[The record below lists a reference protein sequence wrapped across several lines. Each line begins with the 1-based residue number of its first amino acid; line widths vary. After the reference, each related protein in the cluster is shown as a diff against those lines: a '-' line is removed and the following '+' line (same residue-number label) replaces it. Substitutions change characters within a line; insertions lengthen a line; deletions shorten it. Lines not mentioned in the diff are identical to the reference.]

1 MDSWNEDKQKFIE
14 KLDKFDRVFSE
25 IFSKDPQ
32 QLVITSEDRIHLE
45 KLQRENSKILKKLRS
60 KEFTVAVVGLEK
72 AGKST
77 LGNALI
83 KSLVLPE
90 YSERCTYT
98 TTEIRAGDAD
108 EAEVFFYSRADF
120 NNNFQRMF
128 KDLGYTNEVD
138 FASMNINTFERYWNT
153 VEAENRLLFELHNGT
168 TAEDIREMLKGKN
181 TILSL
186 LGQGSKKFVGV
197 DQLKSETFKIFITGI
212 SGKNPDGSVMRT
224 AHPYAVK
231 NVIIHS
237 TQLNDMS
244 HIVLYDV
251 PGFDSP
257 TELHKKQTEEML
269 KEADA
274 IILVTNVGDRPDL
287 VGTQLDM
294 LRKGRDE
301 DGVKL
306 SEKAFVFGNK
316 IDSAGVIDTARS
328 NLAALR
334 NGAVNKYQIASSEHV
349 IGGSARAY
357 LEDIGLI
364 STVIAKPKMDDWN
377 MEYGINELHQKMQD
391 YYDTDRYAVL
401 KKRADSIMIR
411 TEKFLHELVEKYPPD
426 SFNFVDVGY
435 DLLLRL
441 KDNLDSFVEES
452 NVISAKYLRNIT
464 ITKPFTNTLID
475 SVEEIF
481 PLASEK
487 YSDDITRI
495 ENQTLIQADPTYP
508 ATKVDAGIRE
518 KLQVEFLKQLVTKVT
533 ELTQDKQKELR
544 LQLIEK
550 FLEIMEMKPDS
561 EYKEE
566 LEQSVDKLFDD
577 LMIDG
582 GEKCHFNSLVERFSS
597 NLLEALILSP
607 FAEDQR
613 FDKVKY
619 NISEFISLSVYYSSI
634 QPTTAESADDEDD
647 LNKLSFADNPEE
659 RFQFFARILAHEGV
673 GITEDYSENETFIR
687 NIFKENESELQEG
700 DSIRIEQLPIK
711 KWAELLSKAGLNLEE
726 IQADKNIKSQD
737 KLTRKLEDL
746 FFSQGWTKW
755 NKQQRTES
763 LDKLFIDYCKSNK
776 KIDSADFGKQLLE
789 LYNKAKKI
797 RKLKTRDDMVKAVI
811 KAIGLEKAFV
821 TILTKNVNMIR
832 DGLRNN
838 NKDNLNDWIKKNIR
852 KIKIDEYKDNDR
864 IMMERKTRENIVNA
878 IRQVLNEIET

>member
-1 MDSWNEDKQKFIE
+1 
-14 KLDKFDRVFSE
+14 
-25 IFSKDPQ
+25 
-32 QLVITSEDRIHLE
+32 
-45 KLQRENSKILKKLRS
+45 
-60 KEFTVAVVGLEK
+60 
-72 AGKST
+72 
-77 LGNALI
+77 
-83 KSLVLPE
+83 
-90 YSERCTYT
+90 
-98 TTEIRAGDAD
+98 
-108 EAEVFFYSRADF
+108 
-120 NNNFQRMF
+120 
-128 KDLGYTNEVD
+128 
-138 FASMNINTFERYWNT
+138 
-153 VEAENRLLFELHNGT
+153 
-168 TAEDIREMLKGKN
+168 
-181 TILSL
+181 
-186 LGQGSKKFVGV
+186 
-197 DQLKSETFKIFITGI
+197 
-212 SGKNPDGSVMRT
+212 
-224 AHPYAVK
+224 
-231 NVIIHS
+231 
-237 TQLNDMS
+237 
-244 HIVLYDV
+244 
-251 PGFDSP
+251 
-257 TELHKKQTEEML
+257 
-269 KEADA
+269 
-274 IILVTNVGDRPDL
+274 
-287 VGTQLDM
+287 
-294 LRKGRDE
+294 
-301 DGVKL
+301 
-306 SEKAFVFGNK
+306 
-316 IDSAGVIDTARS
+316 
-328 NLAALR
+328 
-334 NGAVNKYQIASSEHV
+334 
-349 IGGSARAY
+349 
-357 LEDIGLI
+357 
-364 STVIAKPKMDDWN
+364 MDDWN

-561 EYKEE
+561 EYKAE

-577 LMIDG
+577 LMIYG

-673 GITEDYSENETFIR
+673 GAVADYSENEKFIK
-687 NIFKENESELQEG
+687 NIFKENESELLEG

-737 KLTRKLEDL
+737 KLTRKLEVAL
-746 FFSQGWTKW
+746 SW
-755 NKQQRTES
+755 
-763 LDKLFIDYCKSNK
+763 
-776 KIDSADFGKQLLE
+776 
-789 LYNKAKKI
+789 
-797 RKLKTRDDMVKAVI
+797 RKVM
-811 KAIGLEKAFV
+811 
-821 TILTKNVNMIR
+821 
-832 DGLRNN
+832 
-838 NKDNLNDWIKKNIR
+838 
-852 KIKIDEYKDNDR
+852 
-864 IMMERKTRENIVNA
+864 
-878 IRQVLNEIET
+878 